1 MSIYMSSVT
10 IVSEW
15 IGTAAGAVV
24 VFLLFGAV
32 IGRKSKCCSAAS
44 QDKPFMHPTAF
55 DDGYQ
60 ALYQKP
66 WRDNSSAISNL
77 DTISRVGKEAK

>member
-1 MSIYMSSVT
+1 MPRNSSLCFVA
-10 IVSEW
+10 S
-15 IGTAAGAVV
+15 GD
-24 VFLLFGAV
+24 VFSFLSLGISRRKAV
-32 IGRKSKCCSAAS
+32 IGRKSKYCSAAS

-66 WRDNSSAISNL
+66 WRHNSSAISNL